1 LIGFRIAGGPPRG
14 LTPVAASKTIAAMR
28 LLKLGSAVVLV
39 LGVLAVAAPA
49 QTSVPT
55 VAVTVSRSAVTVNPA
70 GPIAAGP
77 TRFTFTSSG
86 KAELN
91 ADLVTL
97 RAGVTADQVRRAAS
111 RNPERALALVFLEGG
126 VALGHDAASDTLTV
140 TLRPNTTYYVV
151 SSLGRSVALAPLA
164 TTGTSNGARA
174 PKPDARIRMV
184 DYGFRGPKAL
194 PRRGVI
200 RVANQGAAFH
210 FAIAFPL
217 RPGASARHVGR
228 ALRSGSE
235 RGIGRLVAGPPVNVQ
250 NLISPGT
257 VNDETVR
264 FGRRG
269 RFAFVCF
276 FGEHNRLGMYRIFR
290 VR

>member
-1 LIGFRIAGGPPRG
+1 
-14 LTPVAASKTIAAMR
+14 MR
-28 LLKLGSAVVLV
+28 LLKLGSAVVLA
-39 LGVLAVAAPA
+39 LGGLAVVAPA

-86 KAELN
+86 EAELN

-97 RAGVTADQVRRAAS
+97 RAGVTADQVRRVAS
-111 RNPERALALVFLEGG
+111 RNPTRALSLVFLEGG
-126 VALGHDAASDTLTV
+126 VALGRDAASDTLTV
-140 TLRPNTTYYVV
+140 KLRPDATYYVV
-151 SSLGRSVALAPLA
+151 STTERSAVLAPLA
-164 TTGTSNGARA
+164 TTGASNGAEA
-174 PKPDARIRMV
+174 PEPDARIRMV
-184 DYGFRGPKAL
+184 DYGFGGPATL

-200 RVANQGAAFH
+200 RVANRGAAFH

-217 RPGASARHVGR
+217 RPGASARQVGR

-235 RGIGRLVAGPPVNVQ
+235 SGIGRIVAGPPVNVQ
-250 NLISPGT
+250 QLISPGT
-257 VNDETVR
+257 ANDQTVR